1 MRIRFILRSEMIC
14 PIGAIVPS
22 WGAFASWK
30 MFCRVSRSLQLS
42 LILTVVDAS
51 TMTVEAGSGVTA
63 EAALPK
69 EAEGGRQMHK
79 AAKRIRLKSTVLS
92 GMLSLLV

>member
-1 MRIRFILRSEMIC
+1 
-14 PIGAIVPS
+14 
-22 WGAFASWK
+22 
-30 MFCRVSRSLQLS
+30 
-42 LILTVVDAS
+42 
-51 TMTVEAGSGVTA
+51 
-63 EAALPK
+63 LPK